1 MTKEKLGFPGGSVV
15 KNVPANARDWDPSP
29 GWGDPMEEEVAA
41 HSTLSSVLAWGT
53 PWTEEP
59 DGLQS
64 VGLQRVRQDLATE
77 QQQRKKLNLTTKTWN
92 VKDTCVY
99 ICNQKYYSETF
110 INTRMGEMLGV
121 WHSSPPSDTQ
131 LQDFLL
137 HITIG
142 PSVCST
148 IKEEVFG
155 ARKTPLT
162 FLAH

>member
-1 MTKEKLGFPGGSVV
+1 MCLPMQDTGTSPGGE
-15 KNVPANARDWDPSP
+15 DPP
-29 GWGDPMEEEVAA
+29 EEEVAA

-92 VKDTCVY
+92 AKDTRVC

-110 INTRMGEMLGV
+110 INSRMGEMLGV

-148 IKEEVFG
+148 IKEEGLGPERLLSPF
-155 ARKTPLT
+155 
-162 FLAH
+162 